1 MLKSLLYNAENK
13 LLLPFYHLVVDNTPL
28 YITHLYKPKTVQAF
42 KQDLDVFLNHYQ
54 PITLAEVILI
64 NKEKQQLAKPSFH
77 LTFDDGLRNFYTD
90 VAPILLEKGIPATI
104 FLNTDFVDNKELF
117 YRYKASLLIADFLN
131 ANQAKQN
138 VYFEFVKKRQ
148 EVRDKKQELRSK
160 NQDIRHKTQDVP
172 SFLLDINFQQKHFL
186 DELATL
192 VNYSFTY
199 FLEMEKPYLSTI
211 QIKELQKQG
220 FTFGAHSANHPLYSE
235 LSLEEQLNQT
245 KTSLDWLQT
254 NLNCKQK
261 AFSFPFHDIG
271 VPKHFFESIVPDLD
285 ISFGT
290 SGLKKD
296 EISFHLHRLDMEKS
310 NTNTKQFLIKEYVK
324 VVAKKTLGKYIVKR
338 N

>member
-13 LLLPFYHLVVDNTPL
+13 LLLPFYHLVVDNSPL
-28 YITHLYKPKTVQAF
+28 YITHLYKPKTIQGF
-42 KQDLDVFLNHYQ
+42 KQDLDVLLNYYL
-54 PITLAEVILI
+54 PISLAEVIQI
-64 NKEKQQLAKPSFH
+64 NNEKQKLTKPSFH
-77 LTFDDGLRNFYTD
+77 LTFDDGLRNFYTV

-104 FLNTDFVDNKELF
+104 FLNTDFVDNKDLF
-117 YRYKASLLIADFLN
+117 YRYKASLLIADFLI
-131 ANQAKQN
+131 ADTTKQG
-138 VYFEFVKKRQ
+138 VYFEFVSKRQETREKRQ
-148 EVRDKKQELRSK
+148 EVRGKKQETRNK
-160 NQDIRHKTQDVP
+160 RQEVKD
-172 SFLLDINFQQKHFL
+172 FLLDINFQQKHFL

-192 VNYSFTY
+192 VDYNFTH
-199 FLEMEKPYLSTI
+199 FLETEKPYLSTI

-235 LSLEEQLNQT
+235 LSLSEQLKQT

-254 NLNCKQK
+254 NLLCKQK
-261 AFSFPFHDIG
+261 AFSFPFHDID
-271 VPKHFFESIVPDLD
+271 VSKQFFESIAPDLD

-338 N
+338 E